1 MDTRKFLFS
10 VFLSA
15 ALLESGI
22 LLAHGPLQ
30 QRIELDAAWERP
42 VRTLS
47 TAPFGQDAFTA
58 LAPGHAPAS
67 AVFRTRRERQ
77 LIVPEGCDEVAALQD
92 SFGRCPEDSGHDAA
106 ASAAS
111 WPASRYGVVDEE
123 RLVARYGAAALFDDL
138 IFPFG
143 HHGGSVDPGDER
155 PHQLPALGRALAGD
169 YLACLRAHRGT
180 GRIKLVVSDLDGT
193 LWPGSAEDDG
203 LDRIDG
209 DATSRWTHPGLHQA
223 LSVLKSHV
231 WTTR

>member
-10 VFLSA
+10 VFLSTA
-15 ALLESGI
+15 VLESGI

-30 QRIELDAAWERP
+30 QRIVLDAAWERP

-47 TAPFGQDAFTA
+47 TAPLGQDAFTA
-58 LAPGHAPAS
+58 LAPDRAAAP
-67 AVFRTRRERQ
+67 AVFRALRERQ
-77 LIVPEGCDEVAALQD
+77 RIVPEGCDEVAALQD

-106 ASAAS
+106 APAAS
-111 WPASRYGVVDEE
+111 WSASRYGVNDEE
-123 RLVARYGAAALFDDL
+123 RLVVRYGAAALFDDL

-155 PHQLPALGRALAGD
+155 PHQLPALRRARAGE

-193 LWPGSAEDDG
+193 LWPDIAADDG
-203 LDRIDG
+203 LDWIDG
-209 DATSRWTHPGLHQA
+209 DATSRWMHLGLHQA

-231 WTTR
+231 RTTR